1 MASSDIAL
9 LLRRPGFGRYYAVV
23 AAARASGSMF
33 SVAGVLLVLQRTGSL
48 TLAGLVAAAATLPG
62 AVTGPLLGA
71 WLDVAHSRRRLLVFD
86 RLLTVVAIA
95 ALIVLAGHAPDWVL
109 PFVGLAYGITS
120 PLASGGFASVLPE
133 VAGPGLLDVANT
145 LEATSVNI
153 AFIVGPALAGLV
165 AGLAGPAAALELQ
178 IAVGIVLA
186 VLIAT
191 DATFELRPARSS
203 ASPAGLRSAMS
214 DGLRSLWRIALLRWN
229 ALTGMIYVAAWGT
242 LTVGFPAY
250 ALSVGAGAHA
260 SGYLWAAISC
270 GSLVSAFIFR
280 TPALRLAPRVLVSVS
295 FFAMAVSVSAWPLAD
310 GLLAALALVTLTGLL
325 EGPSLVALMG
335 VRQRLAPAHHRGQI
349 LSTLASLNLAA
360 GALGTAAAGPLHAA
374 LGTAATLAAFGVLMA
389 VAGVVALGTG
399 GSRPGLRAAD
409 LGPSPLLPGQ
419 QAD

>member
-153 AFIVGPALAGLV
+153 AFIVGP
-165 AGLAGPAAALELQ
+165 ALELQ